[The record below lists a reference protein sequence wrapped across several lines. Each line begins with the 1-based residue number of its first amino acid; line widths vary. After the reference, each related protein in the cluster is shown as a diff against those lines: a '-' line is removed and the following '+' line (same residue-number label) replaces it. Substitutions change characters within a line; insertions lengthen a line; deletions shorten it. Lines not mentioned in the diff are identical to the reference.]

1 LILGNAKLR
10 YKYIPFAFTKLP
22 TTMVPA
28 ILKGQF
34 YPRLLFKLP
43 AVYNSVFPARYASW
57 IMLSR
62 VYPLQ
67 NLWHRF

>member
-34 YPRLLFKLP
+34 YPRLLFG
-43 AVYNSVFPARYASW
+43 
-57 IMLSR
+57 
-62 VYPLQ
+62 
-67 NLWHRF
+67 